1 MACEKSV
8 LAYFIKCSHVRPE
21 FLKLILPN
29 NNPPELLDFI
39 GKKKKNHVEDFLLQ
53 IMERPKSCSNLS

>member
-8 LAYFIKCSHVRPE
+8 LAYFIKCGHVRPE

-29 NNPPELLDFI
+29 NNSPELLDFI
-39 GKKKKNHVEDFLLQ
+39 GKKKKKSRGGFPASNHGEAKIL
-53 IMERPKSCSNLS
+53 

>member
-39 GKKKKNHVEDFLLQ
+39 GKKKKPRGGFPASNHGEAKIL
-53 IMERPKSCSNLS
+53 